1 MHVSLSVIAAGVALL
16 LLLSGLL
23 LAVLVR
29 RLRETGRGTHA
40 DTHAALASMAE
51 RLNTLAGMSEQLQ
64 DLNRIFTVPRTRGEM
79 GETMMADLLRT
90 YLPPDAY
97 TLQHRFP
104 DGSRVDALVHL
115 ADVKIPVDSKFPLEA
130 IRRFLAEHPSN
141 QDIPN
146 SIRKTFTDHAHA
158 IRDKYIQTESGTT
171 PYALMYVPSEGLYHR
186 LFVTDTAD
194 TMQEL
199 LAMRIIPVSPGTLF
213 LYLLTVAYAMRGIAF
228 QAQVSELADLVSAVR
243 RVLDET
249 EQSHVVLRTHLK
261 NAVKA
266 AGETGRKLERLEDSI
281 DRLEGR

>member
-1 MHVSLSVIAAGVALL
+1 MYVSPSVIAAGVALF

-23 LAVLVR
+23 LAVLIR
-29 RLRETGRGTHA
+29 RLGETRRGTHA

-97 TLQHRFP
+97 TLQYRFP

-115 ADVKIPVDSKFPLEA
+115 ADVKIPIDSKFPLEA
-130 IRRFLAEHPSN
+130 MRRFLAEHSSS
-141 QDIPN
+141 QDIPH
-146 SIRKTFTDHAHA
+146 SIRKTFTDHAKA
-158 IRDKYIQTESGTT
+158 IRDRYIQPESGTT
-171 PYALMYVPSEGLYHR
+171 PYALMYIPSEGLYHR

-199 LAMRIIPVSPGTLF
+199 LGMRIIPVSPGTLF
-213 LYLLTVAYAMRGIAF
+213 LYLLTVAHAMRGIAF
-228 QAQVSELADLVSAVR
+228 QAQISELADLVSAVR

-249 EQSHVVLRTHLK
+249 EQSHAVLRTHLK

-281 DRLEGR
+281 DRLEGQ